1 MVFWIPNLARYI
13 GLGSDEPIEDSERR
27 VADVLRRLPDGWIV
41 LHHVSWQSKRGGRQG
56 DGEADFI
63 ILHPGKGLI
72 VLEVKGGGVDVE
84 HGRWMTTDRFGKRHD
99 IKNPFEQAIAS
110 KHALVGWLRN
120 HGLGSRVR
128 VGHAVVFPHMETIPA
143 LGPAAQPQI
152 TFSKADLLDIDAT
165 VLRCLAH
172 WSLEANLPPEE
183 VEKLIALL
191 APTVSASPTL
201 SSASRDAEADLIV
214 FTAEQ
219 IEAFSSLRA
228 HRGGLIIGGAGTGKT
243 VLALARAQQL
253 AKDGFRTLL
262 VCYNELLG
270 IELNE
275 RTGPGPELT
284 ASTFHALC
292 LREARRAGITV
303 STARDQ
309 AWWEDEA
316 PSVLIDAC
324 SRNETIYDA
333 IVVDE
338 GQDFSP
344 IWLDAL
350 RCLTRGVEET
360 PFFVFADPRQDLWR
374 RGWSLLADYPFI
386 WELTR
391 NMRNTLPIAKRVS
404 AVAGGDSQGRG
415 IPGPAPIWRSSDG
428 QATERDVVN
437 AVEQL
442 LDEGFG
448 PQNLVVLCGSARL
461 AERLRERSIGPFS
474 FGRWG
479 SRGIPVETVSRFKG
493 LESQAIV
500 LALDEPFG
508 LEGRTSAYVGMSRA
522 RSVLVVVGDDVHRSA
537 LSWTTQ

>member
-1 MVFWIPNLARYI
+1 MARYI

-27 VADVLRRLPDGWIV
+27 VADALRRLPEGWTV

-63 ILHPGKGLI
+63 VFHPRKGM
-72 VLEVKGGGVDVE
+72 VVFEVKGGGITIE
-84 HGRWMTTDRFGKRHD
+84 RGRWVTTDRFGVRHD
-99 IKNPFEQAIAS
+99 IKNPFEQATAS
-110 KHALVGWLRN
+110 KHALVGWLQDR
-120 HGLGSRVR
+120 GLGSRIR
-128 VGHAVVFPHMETIPA
+128 VGHAVVFPHMDTLPF

-152 TFSKADLLDIDAT
+152 SLGKQELISIESAMS
-165 VLRCLAH
+165 RCLSH
-172 WSLEANLPPEE
+172 WSLEANLPPKD

-201 SSASRDAEADLIV
+201 SSASSDAEADMVV

-219 IEAFSSLRA
+219 IEAFSRLRA
-228 HRGGLIIGGAGTGKT
+228 QRGGLIIGGAGTGKT

-270 IELNE
+270 AELSA
-275 RTGPGPELT
+275 RVGQSPQLAAG
-284 ASTFHALC
+284 TFHSLC
-292 LREARRAGITV
+292 LREARRA
-303 STARDQ
+303 SLSFSSMRDK

-316 PSVLIDAC
+316 PSLLIDAC
-324 SRNETIYDA
+324 SRNETEYDA

-344 IWLDAL
+344 TWLDAL
-350 RCLTRGVEET
+350 KCVTRGVEEA

-374 RGWSLLADYPFI
+374 RGWDIASNYPFV
-386 WELTR
+386 WQLTR
-391 NMRNTLPIAKRVS
+391 NMRNTLPIAKRV
-404 AVAGGDSQGRG
+404 AAIVGGDAQGRG
-415 IPGPAPIWRSSDG
+415 IPGPNPIWRFSDG
-428 QATERDVVN
+428 LAKERDAVS

-448 PQNLVVLCGSARL
+448 PQNLVVLCNSTRTV
-461 AERLRERSIGPFS
+461 EKLRERSIGPFS
-474 FGRWG
+474 FGSWG
-479 SRGIPVETVSRFKG
+479 GRGVPVETIARFKG

-500 LALDEPFG
+500 LILDEQYSAT
-508 LEGRTSAYVGMSRA
+508 EITAAYVGISRA
-522 RSVLVVVGDDVHRSA
+522 RSVLVIVGKATDKS
-537 LSWTTQ
+537 LLKWETS

>member
-1 MVFWIPNLARYI
+1 MARYI

-27 VADVLRRLPDGWIV
+27 VADALRRLPDGWIV

-63 ILHPGKGLI
+63 ILHPRKGL
-72 VLEVKGGGVDVE
+72 VVVEVKGGGIDVE
-84 HGRWMTTDRFGKRHD
+84 HGRWMSTDRFGKRHY

-110 KHALVGWLRN
+110 KHALVGWLRD

-128 VGHAVVFPHMETIPA
+128 VGHAVIFPNMDAIPA
-143 LGPAAQPQI
+143 LGPAAPPQI
-152 TFSKADLLDIDAT
+152 TFSKADLLDVDAAVT
-165 VLRCLAH
+165 RCLAH
-172 WSLEANLPPEE
+172 WSLQANLPPKDT
-183 VEKLIALL
+183 EKVIALL

-201 SSASRDAEADLIV
+201 ASASGDAEANLVV

-219 IEAFSSLRA
+219 IEAFSRLRA

-243 VLALARAQQL
+243 VLAVARAQQL

-270 IELNE
+270 IELSE
-275 RTGPGPELT
+275 RIGQSPELT
-284 ASTFHALC
+284 ACTFHALC
-292 LREARRAGITV
+292 LREAKRAGIAV
-303 STARDQ
+303 SSARDQ

-350 RCLTRGVEET
+350 RCVTRGVEEA

-374 RGWSLLADYPFI
+374 RGWDLATDYPFV
-386 WELTR
+386 WELTQ

-404 AVAGGDSQGRG
+404 AIVGGDAQGRG
-415 IPGPAPIWRSSDG
+415 IPGPTPVWRSSEG
-428 QATERDVVN
+428 HAKERDVVN
-437 AVEQL
+437 AVEHL
-442 LDEGFG
+442 LEEGFG
-448 PQNLVVLCGSARL
+448 PQNLVILCGSARL

-474 FGRWG
+474 FGLWG

-500 LALDEPFG
+500 LVLDGPFAPD
-508 LEGRTSAYVGMSRA
+508 GRTSAYVGMSRA
-522 RSVLVVVGDDVHRSA
+522 RSVLVVVGDEADQPP
-537 LSWTTQ
+537 LSWETQ

>member
-1 MVFWIPNLARYI
+1 MARYI

-27 VADVLRRLPDGWIV
+27 VADALRRLPDGWIV

-63 ILHPGKGLI
+63 ILHPRKGM
-72 VLEVKGGGVDVE
+72 VVFEVKGGGIEVDR
-84 HGRWMTTDRFGKRHD
+84 GRWVTTDRFGKPHD
-99 IKNPFEQAIAS
+99 IKNPFEQATAS
-110 KHALVGWLRN
+110 KHALVGWLRD
-120 HGLGSRVR
+120 HGLGPRVR
-128 VGHAVVFPHMETIPA
+128 VGHAVVFPHMDAIPS

-152 TFSKADLLDIDAT
+152 TFGKPDLLNIDAAIA
-165 VLRCLAH
+165 RCLAH
-172 WSLEANLPPEE
+172 WSLEANLPPKD
-183 VEKLIALL
+183 VEKVITLL

-201 SSASRDAEADLIV
+201 SSASGDAEANLIV

-219 IEAFSSLRA
+219 IEAFSRLRA
-228 HRGGLIIGGAGTGKT
+228 QRGGLIIGGAGTGKT
-243 VLALARAQQL
+243 VLAIARAQQL
-253 AKDGFRTLL
+253 VKDGFRTLL

-270 IELNE
+270 AELNE
-275 RTGPGPELT
+275 RLGQDPGLT
-284 ASTFHALC
+284 AGTFHALC
-292 LREARRAGITV
+292 LREAQRAGIAISRV
-303 STARDQ
+303 RDQ

-316 PSVLIDAC
+316 PSLLIDAC

-350 RCLTRGVEET
+350 RCVTRGVEEA

-374 RGWSLLADYPFI
+374 RGWDLAADYPFV
-386 WELTR
+386 WQLTR
-391 NMRNTLPIAKRVS
+391 NMRNTLPIAKRV
-404 AVAGGDSQGRG
+404 AAIVGGDAQGRG
-415 IPGPAPIWRSSDG
+415 IPGPAPIWRVSDG
-428 QATERDVVN
+428 PAKERDVVN
-437 AVEQL
+437 AVEHL

-448 PQNLVVLCGSARL
+448 PQNLVVLCGSARM

-474 FGRWG
+474 FGPWG

-500 LALDEPFG
+500 LVLDGPFAID
-508 LEGRTSAYVGMSRA
+508 GRTSAYVGMSRA
-522 RSVLVVVGDDVHRSA
+522 RSVLVVVGDESDRSP
-537 LSWTTQ
+537 LSWETQ

>member
-1 MVFWIPNLARYI
+1 MARYI

-27 VADVLRRLPDGWIV
+27 VADALRRLPDGWVV

-63 ILHPGKGLI
+63 ILHPRRGLV
-72 VLEVKGGGVDVE
+72 VLEVKGGGIEVDR
-84 HGRWMTTDRFGKRHD
+84 GRWMTTDRFGKRHD
-99 IKNPFEQAIAS
+99 IKNPFEQATAS
-110 KHALVGWLRN
+110 KHALVGWLRD
-120 HGLGSRVR
+120 HGLGARVR
-128 VGHAVVFPHMETIPA
+128 VGHAVVFPHMDAIPA
-143 LGPAAQPQI
+143 LGPAAHPHI
-152 TFSKADLLDIDAT
+152 TFSKADLLDIGTAVT
-165 VLRCLAH
+165 RCIAH
-172 WSLEANLPPEE
+172 WSLDANLPPKDA
-183 VEKLIALL
+183 EKVIALL

-201 SSASRDAEADLIV
+201 SSASGDAEANLIV

-219 IEAFSSLRA
+219 IEAFSRLRA

-243 VLALARAQQL
+243 VLAIARAQQL

-262 VCYNELLG
+262 VCFNELLG
-270 IELNE
+270 AELAE
-275 RTGPGPELT
+275 GIGQGPELT
-284 ASTFHALC
+284 AGTFHALC
-292 LREARRAGITV
+292 LREARRAGIAI
-303 STARDQ
+303 SNERNQ

-316 PSVLIDAC
+316 PSLLIDAC

-350 RCLTRGVEET
+350 RCVTRGVEEA

-374 RGWSLLADYPFI
+374 RGWDLNAEYPFV

-391 NMRNTLPIAKRVS
+391 NMRNTLPIAKRV
-404 AVAGGDSQGRG
+404 AAIVGGDAQGRG
-415 IPGPAPIWRSSDG
+415 IPGPDPIWRTSEG
-428 QATERDVVN
+428 PAKERDVVN
-437 AVEQL
+437 AVEHL

-448 PQNLVVLCGSARL
+448 PASLVVLCGSARM

-474 FGRWG
+474 FGLWG

-493 LESQAIV
+493 LESQAIILV
-500 LALDEPFG
+500 LDGPFPLD
-508 LEGRTSAYVGMSRA
+508 GRTSAYVGMSRA
-522 RSVLVVVGDDVHRSA
+522 RSVLVVVGDNADRLE
-537 LSWTTQ
+537 LSWETQ

>member
-1 MVFWIPNLARYI
+1 MARYI

-27 VADVLRRLPDGWIV
+27 VADALRRLPDEWIV
-41 LHHVSWQSKRGGRQG
+41 LHHVSWQSRRGGRQG

-63 ILHPGKGLI
+63 VLHPRKGL
-72 VLEVKGGGVDVE
+72 VVVEVKGGGIEVE
-84 HGRWMTTDRFGKRHD
+84 RGRWVSTDRFGKRHN

-110 KHALVGWLRN
+110 KHALVGWLRDL
-120 HGLGSRVR
+120 GLGSRVR
-128 VGHAVVFPHMETIPA
+128 VGHAVVFPNMDAIPA

-152 TFSKADLLDIDAT
+152 TFSKVDLLDVDAA
-165 VLRCLAH
+165 VLRCLTH
-172 WSLEANLPPEE
+172 WSLEADLPPKD
-183 VEKLIALL
+183 VDKIIALL

-201 SSASRDAEADLIV
+201 ASASGDAEANLVV

-219 IEAFSSLRA
+219 IEAFSRLRA

-243 VLALARAQQL
+243 VLAIARARQL

-270 IELNE
+270 LELSG
-275 RTGPGPELT
+275 RIGQSTELT
-284 ASTFHALC
+284 ACTFHTLC
-292 LREARRAGITV
+292 LREVQRAGIAV
-303 STARDQ
+303 SNTRDQ

-324 SRNETIYDA
+324 SSNETSYDA

-344 IWLDAL
+344 LWLDAL
-350 RCLTRGVEET
+350 RCVARGVEEA

-374 RGWSLLADYPFI
+374 RGWDLATDYPFV

-404 AVAGGDSQGRG
+404 AIVGGNVESRG
-415 IPGPAPIWRSSDG
+415 IPGPAPIWRSSEG
-428 QATERDVVN
+428 HAKERDVVN
-437 AVEQL
+437 AVEYL

-448 PQNLVVLCGSARL
+448 PQDLVVLCGSTRL
-461 AERLRERSIGPFS
+461 AARLRERLIGPFS
-474 FGRWG
+474 FGHWG
-479 SRGIPVETVSRFKG
+479 GRGIPVETVSRFKG

-500 LALDEPFG
+500 LVLDGPFSP
-508 LEGRTSAYVGMSRA
+508 EGRTSAYVGMSRA
-522 RSVLVVVGDDVHRSA
+522 RSVLVVVGDDA
-537 LSWTTQ
+537 DQPPLSWEPQ